1 MLRWAGGKTKK
12 DHIKN
17 EDIIWRE
24 ANDRQ
29 GEIPPRD
36 VEYSSAGKEKKGE
49 TQEKMAGQHQYR
61 MPEDTA
67 QNRSVCH
74 MKRIAGPL
82 LREGGLSLCENTL
95 YLKYRL
101 TPSNR

>member
-1 MLRWAGGKTKK
+1 MKTSSGEKPTIAK
-12 DHIKN
+12 
-17 EDIIWRE
+17 
-24 ANDRQ
+24 

-82 LREGGLSLCENTL
+82 LREGGLSLCEKVRKNVL

-101 TPSNR
+101 TLSNR